1 MEKVLKQLLLCFFVL
16 VACSQ
21 SDSKSNITSEQNKQ
35 SRIDQFNQAT
45 SVLSNEQQAAFDA
58 LNTIQTSTDEMN
70 RLYSSFAGAS
80 KACNIPDT
88 IIIMTQDEL
97 LSAMMH
103 FVENN
108 CGSLS
113 VADRKALALNAVK
126 SQEVYTI
133 KVCFG
138 ELKTANNDNKNL
150 RNGTWL
156 LPNVLGR
163 RDVVIEW

>member
-1 MEKVLKQLLLCFFVL
+1 
-16 VACSQ
+16 
-21 SDSKSNITSEQNKQ
+21 
-35 SRIDQFNQAT
+35 
-45 SVLSNEQQAAFDA
+45 
-58 LNTIQTSTDEMN
+58 MN

-97 LSAMMH
+97 LSALMQ

-113 VADRKALALNAVK
+113 LADRKALALNAVK
-126 SQEVYTI
+126 SQEEYTI
-133 KVCFG
+133 KVCFD
-138 ELKTANNDNKNL
+138 ELESASNANKNL

>member
-1 MEKVLKQLLLCFFVL
+1 MSRVFAISYLFLL

-21 SDSKSNITSEQNKQ
+21 SDNKFNMTSEQNKQ

-70 RLYSSFAGAS
+70 RLYSSFAGAAQS
-80 KACNIPDT
+80 CNIPDT
-88 IIIMTQDEL
+88 IMIMKQNEFQEAML
-97 LSAMMH
+97 QFIQYNCKRLSAK
-103 FVENN
+103 
-108 CGSLS
+108 
-113 VADRKALALNAVK
+113 DQRALALNAAK
-126 SQEVYTI
+126 AQDEYTI
-133 KVCFG
+133 RVCFD
-138 ELKTANNDNKNL
+138 EPVPASNADKYL

-156 LPNVLGR
+156 IPNVLGR